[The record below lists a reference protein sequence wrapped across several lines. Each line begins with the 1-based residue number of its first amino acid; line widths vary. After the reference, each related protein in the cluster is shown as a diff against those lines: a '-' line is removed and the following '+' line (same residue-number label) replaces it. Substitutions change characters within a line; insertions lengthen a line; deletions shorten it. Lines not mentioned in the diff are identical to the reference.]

1 MANGLGVE
9 LDITPPQ
16 QEEATQ
22 GPKLTFNSDQPQEA
36 AAPTFGIG
44 DTTWRFLDG
53 DTIKDSETGE
63 SVRLRGINTRET
75 AKFLSDSGF
84 KQGEAGGDAATA
96 YIWDLAQ
103 KHGFNRVIRSGEE
116 GEYGRSLGDLVNED
130 GHSFVDTLLKT
141 GVASPWHF
149 SDKGD
154 VAISSWGMAAEA
166 GKKPDEPKS
175 DWENA
180 RQAIYEAE
188 TEQYGGLPVEKLMA
202 FDAAEYNANPDLYMG
217 MKIVNKGADYEG
229 RSRTPFGTGFDTGF
243 ATLYKSLNRF
253 GEAMANRAGAD
264 EMEASFAADA
274 AVNQQYI
281 NALPTVKMDVTE
293 IDWTSFDEVT
303 TGMMGMLGTSLPFMG
318 ATIAGM
324 AAAPVTS
331 GTSLALPMSMYTGM
345 VLDSMEGPVA
355 DKNLGVAMAAGTS
368 MMMLDRLGLK
378 GLVSPKLLITKEG
391 RETVIDAIAKKN
403 YSHLSPAMAKAAA
416 SQELL
421 SFSKKQ
427 MLTFVDDAKEFTAG
441 QLQKGH
447 LFREGVKRL
456 SQATAS
462 EGVTE
467 ALQELTEYTAAVIG
481 SEKEWNY
488 DEIEHRMTNAIVA
501 GGLMGTGFAT
511 PGLAAQ
517 VGGWKTAADPYL
529 EDDGRSDSINK
540 NISDEL
546 AADNNGEVPTIDE
559 FNIANAVEASEAK
572 AKGAGFSYTNEV
584 IDINERADEHVPPS
598 TTLEHVQAFMKSPMV
613 ALRASMNQSI
623 SLLKGKSK
631 SAVALGDIIGT
642 PNDRVL
648 AGVNMLQDSQQT
660 VGAFTSMGRAPEQVE
675 ASFKAPA
682 SMSSK
687 QRSAYVSELGTR
699 FMRQVLQ
706 PASESKKPLDW
717 SKADAD
723 LVEHKEALLKWNEEL
738 QEKTEKMR
746 TIMNETRAL
755 SGEAPIKRL
764 SNWAY
769 RHKSFRREQIAKDK
783 DVFSNLLMKEYRM
796 SRADADAITD
806 NIINNESVNT
816 FGDAFDLTKVDIK
829 PSSSKIRELNI
840 SDKSAFD
847 SFLEQNIFKNMDD
860 AVRETARFKSHRT
873 YLGKDMSHVNL
884 MLKKVN
890 EELRKSMSEDDA
902 RKATN
907 KFAFDIRNIVNAI
920 SGNYKPI
927 LNQNIKQLQKYTTL
941 LTALQGLSNAAIS
954 SVVEMPMLVQG
965 VPREVIVKNAAS
977 SGYLFG
983 SAIGAYL
990 RNLQTITRAAKPREE
1005 MQTFLDKKLEE
1016 VRSKGNNDPR
1026 FLFYTNMKGMLKE
1039 AGFTSQETGAATT
1052 TGVQETNELTQGLAD
1067 AFFKANF
1074 LHDQQ
1079 DMHRMVRMSFFNDF
1093 LVDKL
1098 DTIKKGEG
1106 KPDTRGVAEA
1116 KMMLRELGIPVNVMT
1131 KLGDKLKDLKEG
1143 ESLSEIDAQQYKREF
1158 LNGASNFVNQAAPLP
1173 SAVNRPLFYSDPHY
1187 ALLTQF
1193 NGFTSTFTANQ
1204 LPRLWNQLKGNG
1216 TLGLQYG
1223 TVAAM
1228 SNMLLFAFLSQ
1239 GLKDELKYGESSPYL
1254 TDNQKIQRAIYSS
1267 GLLGTTERVIGSNF
1281 LFPLYGSDT
1290 HGTTDFIWENVA
1302 GEAAA
1307 SGTIGRM
1314 YNMLAAGAED
1324 DGAKFE
1330 RNFYGSLPFIA
1341 PYKHRLMNIT
1351 WE

>member
-1 MANGLGVE
+1 M
-9 LDITPPQ
+9 
-16 QEEATQ
+16 
-22 GPKLTFNSDQPQEA
+22 
-36 AAPTFGIG
+36 
-44 DTTWRFLDG
+44 
-53 DTIKDSETGE
+53 
-63 SVRLRGINTRET
+63 
-75 AKFLSDSGF
+75 
-84 KQGEAGGDAATA
+84 
-96 YIWDLAQ
+96 
-103 KHGFNRVIRSGEE
+103 
-116 GEYGRSLGDLVNED
+116 
-130 GHSFVDTLLKT
+130 
-141 GVASPWHF
+141 
-149 SDKGD
+149 
-154 VAISSWGMAAEA
+154 
-166 GKKPDEPKS
+166 
-175 DWENA
+175 
-180 RQAIYEAE
+180 
-188 TEQYGGLPVEKLMA
+188 
-202 FDAAEYNANPDLYMG
+202 
-217 MKIVNKGADYEG
+217 
-229 RSRTPFGTGFDTGF
+229 
-243 ATLYKSLNRF
+243 
-253 GEAMANRAGAD
+253 
-264 EMEASFAADA
+264 
-274 AVNQQYI
+274 
-281 NALPTVKMDVTE
+281 
-293 IDWTSFDEVT
+293 
-303 TGMMGMLGTSLPFMG
+303 
-318 ATIAGM
+318 
-324 AAAPVTS
+324 
-331 GTSLALPMSMYTGM
+331 
-345 VLDSMEGPVA
+345 
-355 DKNLGVAMAAGTS
+355 
-368 MMMLDRLGLK
+368 
-378 GLVSPKLLITKEG
+378 
-391 RETVIDAIAKKN
+391 
-403 YSHLSPAMAKAAA
+403 
-416 SQELL
+416 
-421 SFSKKQ
+421 
-427 MLTFVDDAKEFTAG
+427 
-441 QLQKGH
+441 
-447 LFREGVKRL
+447 
-456 SQATAS
+456 
-462 EGVTE
+462 
-467 ALQELTEYTAAVIG
+467 
-481 SEKEWNY
+481 
-488 DEIEHRMTNAIVA
+488 
-501 GGLMGTGFAT
+501 
-511 PGLAAQ
+511 
-517 VGGWKTAADPYL
+517 
-529 EDDGRSDSINK
+529 
-540 NISDEL
+540 
-546 AADNNGEVPTIDE
+546 
-559 FNIANAVEASEAK
+559 
-572 AKGAGFSYTNEV
+572 
-584 IDINERADEHVPPS
+584 
-598 TTLEHVQAFMKSPMV
+598 
-613 ALRASMNQSI
+613 
-623 SLLKGKSK
+623 
-631 SAVALGDIIGT
+631 
-642 PNDRVL
+642 
-648 AGVNMLQDSQQT
+648 
-660 VGAFTSMGRAPEQVE
+660 
-675 ASFKAPA
+675 
-682 SMSSK
+682 
-687 QRSAYVSELGTR
+687 
-699 FMRQVLQ
+699 
-706 PASESKKPLDW
+706 